1 MYTTKSKPT
10 PIPAKFI
17 SGRNANWLYKVP
29 SNVAEPIPKP
39 IPNGFLGVLGTSGLE
54 SEFESNPLLSDELF
68 SRPSDFFSEEGI
80 SFSFTFELSIFSFIS
95 FVSFLSEGFLLSSIF
110 CSNSGS
116 LGYSLALA
124 GACIKLPEEPL
135 SAF

>member
-1 MYTTKSKPT
+1 M
-10 PIPAKFI
+10 
-17 SGRNANWLYKVP
+17 
-29 SNVAEPIPKP
+29 
-39 IPNGFLGVLGTSGLE
+39 LGASGLE

-68 SRPSDFFSEEGI
+68 SRPSDFFSAEGI

-116 LGYSLALA
+116 LGYSLAFA

-135 SAF
+135 SAFWPGPTLTVCPLTELKTSNKPSLPIN